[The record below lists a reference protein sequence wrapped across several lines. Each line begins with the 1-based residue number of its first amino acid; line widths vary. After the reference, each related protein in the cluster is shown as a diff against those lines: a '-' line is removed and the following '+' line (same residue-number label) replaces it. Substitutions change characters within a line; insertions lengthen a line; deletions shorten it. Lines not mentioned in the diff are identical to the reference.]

1 MYFKVLKKEQNL
13 ISYNNKKQQ
22 VNRLYKINSNLLKYN
37 LLKYFFSKYSI
48 YLNSKIISK
57 LIKEE
62 LAISL
67 VLKNWTVQFFRKVY

>member
-67 VLKNWTVQFFRKVY
+67 VLKN